1 MAVAQSRQAYFVQ
14 RVLDTLL
21 REDFCQMVSGGSV
34 VSSGGVPFSQEREA
48 SKEWL
53 RFELDTSTVWWIPVT
68 AARQL
73 QVWSA
78 SAPLVVA
85 EKGEHSRSIT
95 DVQELIE
102 NISQHV
108 DERTSLFQ
116 EIVCALEHDELSLT
130 QQKSWFAS
138 LGNASPATFEH
149 WWECLQYF
157 DRLASFFDH
166 PYYPTARAKVGLDQ
180 QALERYAPEWG
191 ASFELAWVCVPAEWL
206 TVRQGTL
213 PAWWP
218 TPEAVGLTSTPGHV
232 LVPVHPHTLD
242 LIRLQLPEGTQIAP
256 RTFVRVQATLSVRT
270 LQLVEHPADHIK
282 LPLYMR
288 SLSYKNIRRIKPGT
302 IIDGDR
308 MERLL
313 TSIVSRDSRLTGGYL
328 FTDESA
334 GLCVQDRPDLGCIL
348 RRYPDAQ
355 LQGCTVLPTAALL
368 APTPAGSTVIAELI
382 ANHYGGDALAFY
394 RAYVETTL
402 RLHVTLWCVYGIALE
417 SNQQNTL
424 LVLDP
429 AVPLTHSRIR
439 LLLKDNDAA
448 RVYRP
453 AALEQLTPEEA
464 PLLDQLADPCIVVD
478 KWLDIAQM
486 FLTIT
491 LQLNLVPF
499 FEEAGSVGLE
509 PAALYKMTAELL
521 EARMDALPPEL
532 VRRSLIRDILLDSEM
547 HYVKYLF
554 SAGTLFSKQ
563 RTGAADI
570 NKHYGLTAPNCFR
583 DTSGGATIALP

>member
-1 MAVAQSRQAYFVQ
+1 MAVTQTRQAYFVQ

-34 VSSGGVPFSQEREA
+34 VSSGGVPFSEQRDD
-48 SKEWL
+48 SREWL
-53 RFELDTSTVWWIPVT
+53 LFELDPSTVWWIPVT

-73 QVWSA
+73 QVWRS
-78 SAPLVVA
+78 SAPFVIE
-85 EKGEHSRSIT
+85 EKGSHTRPIT

-108 DERTSLFQ
+108 DERTALFQ
-116 EIVCALEHDELSLT
+116 EIVCALEHDELSLAE
-130 QQKSWFAS
+130 QKSWFGKLKGTS
-138 LGNASPATFEH
+138 QSTFPT
-149 WWECLQYF
+149 WWESLQYY
-157 DRLASFFDH
+157 DRLGSFLDH

-191 ASFELAWVCVPAEWL
+191 SSFELAWVSVPEEWL

-213 PAWWP
+213 PTWWP
-218 TPEAVGLTSTPGHV
+218 APENIGLQARPGHI
-232 LVPVHPHTLD
+232 LVPVHPHTLE
-242 LIRLQLPEGTQIAP
+242 LIRLELPEGTQIAP
-256 RTFVRVQATLSVRT
+256 RTAVKVLPTLSVRT
-270 LQLVEHPADHIK
+270 MQLVEHPADHIK

-308 MERLL
+308 MEKLL
-313 TSIVSRDSRLTGGYL
+313 TSIVNRDSRLTGNYL

-334 GLCVQDRPDLGCIL
+334 GLSVQDRPDLGCIL
-348 RRYPDAQ
+348 RRYPDEK

-368 APTPAGSTVIAELI
+368 AATPGGSTVIAELI
-382 ANHYGGDALAFY
+382 ANHFGGDALAFY
-394 RAYVETTL
+394 RAYIEVTL

-424 LVLDP
+424 LILDP
-429 AVPLTHSRIR
+429 AEPLSNSRIR

-448 RVYRP
+448 RVYKP
-453 AALEQLTPEEA
+453 AALEQLTPDEA

-491 LQLNLVPF
+491 LQLNLLPF
-499 FEEAGSVGLE
+499 FENAQGVE
-509 PAALYKMTAELL
+509 PAALYAMTAEIL
-521 EARMDALPPEL
+521 EREMAALPPEL

-583 DTSGGATIALP
+583 